1 MDTHF
6 KGNLKDNSYLAQ
18 VGQLVVLLT
27 STTPKTVA
35 KIDASTAKPVFVEFK
50 LAYPTASGTG
60 YSGGV
65 IVINGNTIFFGGNFV
80 NLVLTAPVEIAP
92 AKSDGA
98 ALNPYF
104 ILRVTGVGIV
114 S

>member
-6 KGNLKDNSYLAQ
+6 KGNLKDNNYLAQ
-18 VGQLVVLLT
+18 VGQLVSLLT

-50 LAYPTASGTG
+50 LAYPTTSGTG

-65 IVINGNTIFFGGNFV
+65 VIIGASTIFFGGNYI
-80 NLVLTAPVEIAP
+80 NLVLTAPTDIAP

-104 ILRVTGVGIV
+104 ILRVTGFGVV